1 MSEQY
6 KLNLIILLLDMKE
19 CFPSMT
25 KRICGWLLKW
35 FGLPDD
41 VVARYLEFNDSNFAV
56 MMEFKAISMSKQSPV
71 AADFA
76 NLWTWVTD
84 NTIHFQS
91 LGTTQGYNSSLTL
104 VGMCLRS
111 LTHQWEVAGKGFAWP
126 LDDIEMS
133 NCIPMPRPLADGVGY
148 IDDGSALAGGG
159 STVCRMSVDQTIS
172 NMMHIAMICTVWA
185 RYFVPMGH
193 GKINVK
199 LLEIFSMQLGRRSKF
214 KSNSQYI
221 HAMASSTSH
230 YSQFQMVFNC
240 WELQLGVMNHTRRTS
255 LGSMKEK
262 CCLKYGYRT
271 ITSVDKS
278 SQAFILTLFWAC
290 ENISVAKQLCRRN

>member
-1 MSEQY
+1 
-6 KLNLIILLLDMKE
+6 
-19 CFPSMT
+19 
-25 KRICGWLLKW
+25 
-35 FGLPDD
+35 
-41 VVARYLEFNDSNFAV
+41 
-56 MMEFKAISMSKQSPV
+56 MMEFKAIAMSKQSPV

-91 LGTTQGYNSSLTL
+91 LGTTQGCNSSLTL

-193 GKINVK
+193 GKCKAAGNLFNEAGEKPEIKVQVQFPVYTCNGIKYIPLQPISDGVQLLGVTIGGDEPYTK
-199 LLEIFSMQLGRRSKF
+199 DLTRVNEKEVLLE
-214 KSNSQYI
+214 
-221 HAMASSTSH
+221 
-230 YSQFQMVFNC
+230 V
-240 WELQLGVMNHTRRTS
+240 WLQDNNISRQV
-255 LGSMKEK
+255 
-262 CCLKYGYRT
+262 
-271 ITSVDKS
+271 KS
-278 SQAFILTLFWAC
+278 SFYTYSILGLRKYFCGKTT
-290 ENISVAKQLCRRN
+290 VPQK